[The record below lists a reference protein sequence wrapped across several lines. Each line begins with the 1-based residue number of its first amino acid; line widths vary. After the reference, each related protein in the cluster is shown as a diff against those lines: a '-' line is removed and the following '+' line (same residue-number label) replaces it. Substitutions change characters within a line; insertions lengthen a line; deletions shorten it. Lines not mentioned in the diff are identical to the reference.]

1 VLSYKYRGPR
11 TERSN
16 VGTILISAV
25 SLPNEFAMTVS
36 VPSKISNL
44 LLISRFIRARD
55 RGPRSRRVPVL
66 RRSMATMR
74 WPVVR
79 RCPVT
84 AECLGPRLVEL
95 RIGLDVGPVVAFQ
108 YPEISTGRIQSSLPW
123 LLHFGTRAARAAQN
137 RGHKRVRHCRHAPFP
152 PKREAADPQ
161 AFAVHQ
167 PSSSPHGTARRE
179 TGPKW
184 IALALDPF
192 SRSRPRPLFA
202 LLP

>member
-1 VLSYKYRGPR
+1 
-11 TERSN
+11 
-16 VGTILISAV
+16 
-25 SLPNEFAMTVS
+25 MTVS
-36 VPSKISNL
+36 VPSNQQSSPYQSL
-44 LLISRFIRARD
+44 HPRA
-55 RGPRSRRVPVL
+55 GPRSAEPEGPGPAPIDGDAVPVDL
-66 RRSMATMR
+66 
-74 WPVVR
+74 PVR
-79 RCPVT
+79 LSR
-84 AECLGPRLVEL
+84 ECLGPRLVQL
-95 RIGLDVGPVVAFQ
+95 RIGLVVGPVIAFQ

-123 LLHFGTRAARAAQN
+123 LLHFGTRAAQN